1 MIIDDSFNFE
11 SILTSVFVYLNITVY
26 LLAKWNAKSLSVKR
40 FHRILDK
47 ITTTTS
53 EDRGRQQSN
62 FTAVAAVTT
71 FIMKIATFDNTN
83 VVQSIVAIGRPF
95 SFPLDIEL
103 AKIPSPIRTQPLMFV
118 QNLRLVCNNHRFAT
132 EILKVLFDERR
143 ENHRERV
150 NRCRSQIFSSPGI
163 W

>member
-11 SILTSVFVYLNITVY
+11 SILTSVFVYLNITVH

-53 EDRGRQQSN
+53 EDRGRQESN

-71 FIMKIATFDNTN
+71 FIMKSATFDNTN

-103 AKIPSPIRTQPLMFV
+103 SKIPSPTSDPTTD
-118 QNLRLVCNNHRFAT
+118 VCSVFKIVFNNHRFIT
-132 EILKVLFDERR
+132 ETLKVLFDERR
-143 ENHRERV
+143 KNHRERV
-150 NRCRSQIFSSPGI
+150 NRCRSQIFSSLGI